1 MPKGLLYML
10 TTDDFCLSVCLKADL
25 AFFPKPLPCEK
36 DAANGRRFLQLFG
49 TFAEIFLW
57 G

>member
-25 AFFPKPLPCEK
+25 AFFHLPCEK

>member
-10 TTDDFCLSVCLKADL
+10 TTDDFCLPVCLKADL
-25 AFFPKPLPCEK
+25 AFFRLPCEK
-36 DAANGRRFLQLFG
+36 DAPNERCFLQLFG
-49 TFAEIFLW
+49 TFAEIFLR